1 MFKDQNRIKDYL
13 ALYRVLSRKRKIQI
27 VVLQVLSIISA
38 ISEIANIGALI
49 PFLDLLSDPQKGLK
63 QVGIYIDLVE
73 TLTSEQITL
82 IFGLGFIGLIVVST
96 TLRTI
101 TMRFQ
106 YKLGDSIT
114 GDIGQIV
121 LRSILNKS
129 YEWHMCS
136 SSSTIIGT
144 LTKDVDEVSSIY
156 KAYLA
161 FSVNFT
167 LILIVGT
174 SLIWYEPKITLITI
188 SLIALLYLT
197 ILKKLKD
204 LFRKDGKERMI
215 KYQQSLKVIQ
225 ESLGGIRE
233 IILDKNSDIFVKNYD
248 EINRQRLFCES
259 RIMINTTIPR
269 YLVEGLL
276 IIMITIISL
285 ILLSSGYGVEKQL
298 PVLGAI
304 CLGAYKLLPSVQ
316 NCFGALSKFQSTK
329 SPLKKLEQ
337 FLYNEE
343 IERNKTVS
351 LNSGVLE
358 PNREGILVNFQNVSY
373 KYKESSNLVLKN
385 INLSIKVG
393 ESTAIVGSTGSG
405 KSTLGDLIL
414 GLLEPTEGKIY
425 IDGQDIHQDSNI
437 MNKWQ
442 RRVSHVP
449 QNIYLS
455 DSSYEEN
462 IAFGTSAM
470 NIDQLKVRI
479 AANQAQ
485 IDKFIESST
494 NEYLTLV
501 GERGIKLSGG
511 QRQRIGLA
519 RALYKDADLLLLD
532 EATSALD
539 NCTEDAVMSSIRHL
553 KRKVTLII
561 IAHRLTTIMNCDKII
576 MLRDG
581 QILGIGNYD
590 ELLEKSKPFRELVFA
605 NAKNQ
610 S

>member
-269 YLVEGLL
+269 YLVEGFL

-285 ILLSSGYGVEKQL
+285 TLLSSGYGVEKQL

-358 PNREGILVNFQNVSY
+358 PNREGILVNFQHVSY

-470 NIDQLKVRI
+470 NIDQRKIRI

-485 IDKFIESST
+485 IDKFIESSA